1 MIRVPGM
8 KAPVKRSDAIV
19 ETVDIFRTLTD
30 LCDIESPAQLSGH
43 SLRPQLDD
51 PEKPSTKP
59 ARAWWSNGVQT
70 VRTERWR
77 LILTPNKTDSPDLEL
92 FDYTSHSP
100 ETANLATTEPTVV
113 KELLG
118 LLQPIKEDATK
129 P

>member
-1 MIRVPGM
+1 
-8 KAPVKRSDAIV
+8 
-19 ETVDIFRTLTD
+19 
-30 LCDIESPAQLSGH
+30 
-43 SLRPQLDD
+43 LDD